1 MAKRIY
7 ICAPMENAVDVSNAA
22 KYADFV
28 LRCGCAPFA
37 PHFYSMCAENG
48 RGLALPGLAKLGR
61 SFLWCCDEIWVF
73 GSRMTR
79 RMKEEISFCKHLNIK
94 TQYVHDRIP

>member
-1 MAKRIY
+1 MTKRIY

-37 PHFYSMCAENG
+37 PHFYSMCAENMMSVCAWM
-48 RGLALPGLAKLGR
+48 RKNVIFPVQN
-61 SFLWCCDEIWVF
+61 F
-73 GSRMTR
+73 
-79 RMKEEISFCKHLNIK
+79 
-94 TQYVHDRIP
+94 